1 MTTKQRLREL
11 MLKIKVLWSDE
22 HDALQWDDNPENLCQ
37 EFAADFD
44 DGPLLAL
51 SKADRSVEHYT
62 FQIFESIFTYL
73 EHLQYYANRSGSR
86 WVALA
91 RCKPSERDHALAAL
105 QWLGKQVMVHST
117 ASPTPQS
124 KAHESMDM
132 NVLPGPFHNT
142 APIKLTLAGW
152 EVEYVLTKFD
162 ALSVHMTVPYP

>member
-1 MTTKQRLREL
+1 M
-11 MLKIKVLWSDE
+11 
-22 HDALQWDDNPENLCQ
+22 
-37 EFAADFD
+37 
-44 DGPLLAL
+44 
-51 SKADRSVEHYT
+51 EHYT